1 MNIVAVLPGWI
12 GDAVMATPVGAAHC
26 VDLSDVRDLDTSVR
40 GLSSGGVIVL
50 AMAAPRVLVMVAG
63 TAHGLAKDV
72 TKALTDVSPE
82 RIITIQ
88 YRVSRILGLTLQH
101 HALIVLR
108 PE

>member
-1 MNIVAVLPGWI
+1 
-12 GDAVMATPVGAAHC
+12 MATPVVAALC
-26 VDLSDVRDLDTSVR
+26 VALADLSALDTTVS

-50 AMAAPRVLVMVAG
+50 AMAEPRVLVIVAG
-63 TAHGLAKDV
+63 TAHGLVKDV